1 MQSVMLKAFD
11 LSVGLFVRGLTNLNG
26 QLTKGEAH
34 AAATGADPAS
44 LLHARLADD
53 MYNLAAQTHW
63 ECEGAKL
70 AVARLL
76 GDAPAPLADEGKT
89 FAELHERIDAT
100 VAHLRGVDP
109 AALEAGLERTI
120 EVRHRGASMTFRGDR
135 FLTEFAIPNF
145 FFHLTAAYG
154 ILRHATCSFRKPTRR
169 SQGAYRPPSSNH
181 GSTSGRPPPQTSIWL
196 PVQNVSWSPRGPGW
210 PATDI
215 AVHVSAAGS

>member
-1 MQSVMLKAFD
+1 MTRAPGRRTQGSMLKAFD
-11 LSVGLFVRGLTNLNG
+11 LSVGVFVRGLTNLKG

-34 AAATGADPAS
+34 AAATGTDPAA

-53 MYNLAAQTHW
+53 MYNLAVQTQW
-63 ECEGAKL
+63 ASEGAKL

-76 GDAPAPLADEGKT
+76 GDAPAPLTEEGKT

-100 VAHLRGVDP
+100 VEHLRGVDP
-109 AALEAGLERTI
+109 EALEAGLERTI

-154 ILRHATCSFRKPTRR
+154 ILRHEGVPLQKGDFM
-169 SQGAYRPPSSNH
+169 GA
-181 GSTSGRPPPQTSIWL
+181 
-196 PVQNVSWSPRGPGW
+196 
-210 PATDI
+210 
-215 AVHVSAAGS
+215 